1 MRTNVEVADLA
12 RSVLAV
18 PPLALG
24 ADYEPNGQANAALI
38 RHLEGGG
45 VSTLLYGGN
54 ANVHSWPVSRFGD
67 WLDGLEAAVAPDT
80 WLIPS
85 VGPDYGK
92 LLDEAAILKS
102 RRYPAAMALPMI
114 APQTPAG
121 VLRGIETFVDRSGV
135 PLILYIKTDSY
146 VPAEAVGRLVEQG
159 AVFGIKYAV
168 PRADITQDPYLD
180 ALIAAVGRERIVSGF
195 GEPPAL
201 PHLEHFD
208 LAGFTAGCV
217 CIAPAL
223 SMAFLHALKRRDGAE
238 ARRILGFIQP
248 LEAIRER
255 ANAIRVL
262 HTAVTL
268 SGVADMGPILP
279 LLTEADP
286 SVHGEIREAARALLA
301 AEMAARHK
309 VAAE

>member
-1 MRTNVEVADLA
+1 MRLSVTPADLA

-18 PPLALG
+18 PPLALN
-24 ADYEPNGQANAALI
+24 ADFEPNEAANAALI
-38 RHLEGGG
+38 RHLEAGG

-54 ANVHSWPVSRFGD
+54 ANVHNWPVSRFGA
-67 WLDGLEAAVAPDT
+67 WLDGLEAACAAET

-85 VGPDYGK
+85 VGPDWGK
-92 LLDEAAILKS
+92 LLDEADILKS
-102 RRYPAAMALPMI
+102 RRYPVAMALPMI

-121 VLRGIETFVDRSGV
+121 ILTGIEAFVERSGV
-135 PLILYIKTDSY
+135 PLIVYIKTDQY
-146 VPAEAVGRLVEQG
+146 VPADALGRLVERG
-159 AVFGIKYAV
+159 IVFGVKYAV
-168 PRADITQDPYLD
+168 PRADPAQDSYLD
-180 ALIAAVGRERIVSGF
+180 ALIATVGRERIVSGF

-201 PHLEHFD
+201 LHLERFD

-238 ARRILGFIQP
+238 ARRLLKVVEP

-262 HTAVTL
+262 HTAVSL
-268 SGVADMGPILP
+268 SGIAEMGPILP
-279 LLTEADP
+279 LLTEADEAI
-286 SVHGEIREAARALLA
+286 HGEIAQAARALLA
-301 AEMAARHK
+301 AEMAARRPM
-309 VAAE
+309 AAE

>member
-1 MRTNVEVADLA
+1 MRTSIALADLGH
-12 RSVLAV
+12 SVVAV
-18 PPLALG
+18 PPFALNE
-24 ADYEPNGQANAALI
+24 DHEPNREANRALI
-38 RHLEGGG
+38 RHLESGG
-45 VSTLLYGGN
+45 VTTLLYGGN
-54 ANVHSWPVSRFGD
+54 ANVHNWPVSRFGD
-67 WLDGLEAAVAPDT
+67 WLDGLEEAVAPDT
-80 WLIPS
+80 WLVPS
-85 VGPDYGK
+85 VGPDWGK

-121 VLRGIETFVDRSGV
+121 VLRGIETFVERSGV
-135 PLILYIKTDSY
+135 PLIIYIKTDGY
-146 VPAEAVGRLVEQG
+146 VPAEALGRLVEQK

-180 ALIAAVGRERIVSGF
+180 AIIQAVGRERIVSGF

-238 ARRILGFIQP
+238 ARRILPHIQP

-268 SGVADMGPILP
+268 SGIAPMGPILP

-286 SVHGEIREAARALLA
+286 AIHGEIQEAARTLLA
-301 AEMAARHK
+301 AEMAARRQL
-309 VAAE
+309 AAE